1 MNEALTPYVE
11 NLKQQKKKSLF
22 FQVVLGTSQLTKL
35 VAKCM
40 YTYITI
46 ALH

>member
-1 MNEALTPYVE
+1 MNEALTPHVE
-11 NLKQQKKKSLF
+11 NLKQQKKQSLLL
-22 FQVVLGTSQLTKL
+22 VVFGTTQLTKL